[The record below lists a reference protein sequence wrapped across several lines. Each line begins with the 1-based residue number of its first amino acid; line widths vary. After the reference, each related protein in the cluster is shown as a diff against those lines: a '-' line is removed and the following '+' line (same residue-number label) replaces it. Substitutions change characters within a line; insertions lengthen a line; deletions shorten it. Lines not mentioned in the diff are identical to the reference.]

1 MTDPQ
6 NRRIEPVRRLK
17 VADSVAAQLERL
29 IIEGEYAPGDKLPA
43 ERVLSEQ
50 FGVGRSSMR
59 EALRMV
65 ESSGLLR
72 TDHGVGVF
80 VVSKTKRRQ
89 GLAQILLIDDYTI
102 PDLFEVRLSL
112 ERDAAGLAAKR
123 VTPAAA
129 DELRDIIARASDP
142 TLSDSEFIT
151 LDGELHRAIAKATK
165 NVLMLRLAESLQPLF
180 TTYSHRV
187 IALPGRRAVAHAGHC
202 RIVDAVIGR
211 RVREAKAEAVS
222 HIRDVEAEIVQHLQH
237 SDSEGLADTANS

>member
-1 MTDPQ
+1 MSSDRQ
-6 NRRIEPVRRLK
+6 IKRIEPVRRLK

-29 IIEGEYAPGDKLPA
+29 ITEGEYEPGDKLPS

-65 ESSGLLR
+65 EAGGLLR

-89 GLAQILLIDDYTI
+89 GLADMLLIDDYTI

-112 ERDAAGLAAKR
+112 ERDAAGLAAQR
-123 VTPAAA
+123 ITPAAA
-129 DELRDIIARASDP
+129 AELRDLIERSADP
-142 TLSDSEFIT
+142 ALSDAEFIE
-151 LDGELHRAIAKATK
+151 LDGELHKAIAKAT
-165 NVLMLRLAESLQPLF
+165 NNLLLLRLAESLQPLF
-180 TTYSHRV
+180 TIYSHRV
-187 IALPGRRAVAHAGHC
+187 IALPGRRAIAHEGHC

-211 RVREAKAEAVS
+211 RVRDAKAAAVN
-222 HIRDVEAEIVQHLQH
+222 HIREVEANIVQRLQDG
-237 SDSEGLADTANS
+237 SG